1 MVRTLKTAREAAAQK
16 SKSRTAIASDAPKK
30 AIVKTEKVKTDKAK
44 TKKAAEAEP
53 EEEPAAKEKK
63 AHRWRPGTVAL
74 REIRKEQGETKY
86 AIKKAPFRRLVRETV
101 TDVLG
106 ANQSLRITETA
117 FEALQAATEGELVRF
132 MNESLLNMVHARR
145 RTLLLHDVRRS
156 LSSHNRF
163 CGGNLQYPV
172 GNSEDPGKAA
182 VDAAVEARAKA
193 PRKSP
198 PKRNPVAAKVL
209 GRDDA
214 PKEPEVASQGEPEA
228 EEPAADK
235 PADATVPASEEY

>member
-1 MVRTLKTAREAAAQK
+1 MVRTKQTAREAAEQK
-16 SKSRTAIASDAPKK
+16 TKTRKSIASDAPKK
-30 AIVKTEKVKTDKAK
+30 AIVKTEKVKT
-44 TKKAAEAEP
+44 KKAAEAE
-53 EEEPAAKEKK
+53 EPAAVKK

-101 TDVLG
+101 TEVLG

-182 VDAAVEARAKA
+182 VDAAVEARTKA

-198 PKRNPVAAKVL
+198 PKRNPIAAKKSTE
-209 GRDDA
+209 DA
-214 PKEPEVASQGEPEA
+214 SAKEPEVASHVEQEV
-228 EEPAADK
+228 EEPDAADK